1 MKTIFFEKINW
12 KIKNF
17 SNQKLPDGRYKIT
30 EVKNFRSL
38 EQNKLYWAILTYISE
53 VYKEKWFI
61 YTTEFLHEKF
71 KKAFLPRKRIYSD
84 FSKKYILC
92 LSSTTELNTKQ
103 FKNYIENI
111 KIVCEFWKL
120 WQIKWLKK
128 IDWFFI
134 NENDEKFL
142 ARADENF
149 NIYK

>member
-1 MKTIFFEKINW
+1 MTIFFEKING

-38 EQNKLYWAILTYISE
+38 EQNKLYWAILNFISE
-53 VYKEKWFI
+53 NYKEKGFI
-61 YTTEFLHEKF
+61 YTTDFLHEKF

-84 FSKKYILC
+84 FSKKYVLC

-111 KIVCEFWKL
+111 KIICEFGKL
-120 WQIKWLKK
+120 GQIKGLEDIEGFV
-128 IDWFFI
+128 ID
-134 NENDEKFL
+134 EKDEKFL
-142 ARADENF
+142 AWADENF
-149 NIYK
+149 NIYN